1 MNYSYS
7 YEGTLSPA
15 GSIICLVICFA
26 ILVVQI
32 VAMWK
37 MFEKAGV
44 EGWKSIIPFYNS
56 YCLCD
61 ITMGNGLLFLLSF
74 IPCVNFV
81 FSIILAINLAKAY
94 GKGNWFWNFNDF
106 LYTNHVYGTCI
117 FWCRICWAQKIKEVI
132 WPLFLYKLNLCFYQL
147 CLKNHK
153 KFNKAFLAC
162 NATHG
167 KIV

>member
-15 GSIICLVICFA
+15 GSIICLVICLA

-61 ITMGNGLLFLLSF
+61 IAMGNGLLFLLSF

-94 GKGNWFWNFNDF
+94 GKGIGFGI
-106 LYTNHVYGTCI
+106 LMI
-117 FWCRICWAQKIKEVI
+117 FFTPIMYMVLAFSDAEYVG
-132 WPLFLYKLNLCFYQL
+132 P
-147 CLKNHK
+147 K
-153 KFNKAFLAC
+153 K
-162 NATHG
+162 
-167 KIV
+167 